1 MKIEI
6 KHTLLQPIYKY
17 KITAL
22 FPRTVVQVFRL
33 ASWLTE

>member
-6 KHTLLQPIYKY
+6 KHTFLQPIYKY

-22 FPRTVVQVFRL
+22 LPHTVVQAFRL